1 MLQCDLVIEN
11 VQIASMQ
18 KNGVPYGALPY
29 SALAIKD
36 GKIFDIFNPA
46 TTNYSADETFNGNK
60 NWLLPGLIDCHTHLV
75 FGGDRSQEFEQ
86 RLKGQSY
93 TDIAKQGGGIQS
105 TVNATRAATKQ
116 ELMKS
121 ALKRASRLADE
132 GVTCIE
138 VKSGYGL
145 DLETEIKMLEVA
157 QEIAEHIPLT
167 IVTTYLGAHA
177 LPLEYLTRPDD
188 YIDFICDEVIPV
200 IASRKLATSVDVFCE
215 SIGFNITQCQQV
227 FETAKSHKLN
237 IKAHAEQLSDMKG
250 AKLAAKFGALSV
262 DHIEYL
268 APADVPFIKQAGT
281 VAVLL
286 PGAFYY
292 LNETQKPP
300 LASLRENDIPI
311 AIATDLNPGSSPIAS
326 LLTVMNM
333 ACVLFGLTPEE
344 ALLGVT
350 VNAAKGL
357 GLENK
362 GCINQGMDAD
372 LCLWEINHPS
382 ALLYGI
388 NQHRPIAKWIG
399 GSLAQLDMQ
408 SGAQKNQY
416 V

>member
-1 MLQCDLVIEN
+1 MLQCDLIIEN

-145 DLETEIKMLEVA
+145 DLDTEIKMLEVA

-200 IASRKLATSVDVFCE
+200 IASRKLATFVDVFCE

-300 LASLRENDIPI
+300 LASLRENNIPI